1 MTYSKDN
8 PRQIFQHGSI
18 SPYLKMGL
26 VSQPHRMNSIKAQ
39 KTNSLFK

>member
-1 MTYSKDN
+1 MIYSKDN
-8 PRQIFQHGSI
+8 MAAFH
-18 SPYLKMGL
+18 LTCKMGL